1 MGFKYKTLF
10 FFSFF
15 GQVLQD
21 EQGRLRDQKKLYWPI
36 FTKIFFTFSLTFYA
50 KIGMISR
57 PVCRFGKLNSW
68 ALKSL
73 IAEIRGGYEIV
84 T

>member
-1 MGFKYKTLF
+1 MGFKFKTLF
-10 FFSFF
+10 FSLFLARSC
-15 GQVLQD
+15 
-21 EQGRLRDQKKLYWPI
+21 KLYWAI

-50 KIGMISR
+50 KIGMIRR